1 MKGVFE
7 ELSAYMKGDLS
18 AFEFLSPDDLR
29 NISDFFQCNTFP
41 SGEILWEEGDPC
53 DYVAF
58 IVSGRVQIKKKTKLK
73 KNQLILGVYGKGAYI
88 GALCILDGSPR
99 AVTAEVVD
107 DACIV
112 FITRDNFDKLTKKHP
127 DVGTA
132 LMKGML
138 MAVSKRLKNSFS
150 RLVAVF

>member
-1 MKGVFE
+1 MSTVVE
-7 ELSAYMKGDLS
+7 ELSAYMKCDLS
-18 AFEFLSPDDLR
+18 AFAFMSPDDLGK
-29 NISDFFQCNTFP
+29 ISNFFQCKNYR
-41 SGEILWEEGDPC
+41 SGEILWEEGGTC

-73 KNQLILGVYGKGAYI
+73 KNQIILGVYGKGAYI

-99 AVTAEVVD
+99 AVTAEVMD
-107 DACIV
+107 DACIAT
-112 FITRDNFDKLTKKHP
+112 ITRDNFDRLTKEHP
-127 DVGTA
+127 DLGTA
-132 LMKGML
+132 LVKGML

>member
-1 MKGVFE
+1 MSAVVE
-7 ELSAYMKGDLS
+7 ELSAYMQGDFS
-18 AFEFLSPDDLR
+18 AFAFLGPDDLGK
-29 NISDFFQCNTFP
+29 ISDFFQCNTYR
-41 SGEILWEEGDPC
+41 SGEVLWQEGDPC

-73 KNQLILGVYGKGAYI
+73 KNQIILGVYGKGAYI

-99 AVTAEVVD
+99 AVTAEVLN
-107 DACIV
+107 DACIAY
-112 FITRDNFDKLTKKHP
+112 ITRDNFDRLIKEHP